1 MYEYRAQCVKVV
13 DGDTFDFDVDLGFKI
28 HYTMRV
34 RLKDIDTAEKNSKL
48 AAEREHARQAT
59 EICVGLLL
67 GAGDGETVTLRT
79 EKDRLGIYG
88 RRFFSSPFCS
98 HAGVNTA
105 TPGVT
110 GGPPVRRCISLRIR
124 RSGHSA
130 ASACW
135 LQNCSDDALSL
146 QPGSPGSCG
155 LHGPP

>member
-88 RRFFSSPFCS
+88 RYTASVQLSDGRDLAALLSS
-98 HAGVNTA
+98 AGMA
-105 TPGVT
+105 KLASY
-110 GGPPVRRCISLRIR
+110 PPDNV
-124 RSGHSA
+124 
-130 ASACW
+130 
-135 LQNCSDDALSL
+135 
-146 QPGSPGSCG
+146 
-155 LHGPP
+155 